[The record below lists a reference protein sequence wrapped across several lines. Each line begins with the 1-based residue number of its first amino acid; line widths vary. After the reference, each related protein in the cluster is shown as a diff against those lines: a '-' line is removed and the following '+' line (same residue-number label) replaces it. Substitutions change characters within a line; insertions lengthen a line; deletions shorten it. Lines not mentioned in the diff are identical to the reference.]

1 MPEPQR
7 PRVLAAVLQT
17 LSEHGPC
24 PTAFQAS
31 PAASYRHGDK
41 IGRAAAGWWVCY
53 AARLQITAFDE
64 PDRGEVVHMGFHG
77 EGVHGAEPFAWELS
91 FVTDT
96 DGVQSVVLVDHASYP
111 RPLRHALQ
119 YYAISQCRDALLQG
133 TAARLGQQIHARQ
146 GLRAVVHGVL
156 AALGFADAADL
167 RSQRAAYESQ
177 RARMPA
183 HSDEYASAYPYAR
196 SKPPHVE
203 VRPPPSQPAA
213 YKMLDATPRLS
224 APGSTDAAAAFALAS
239 TAAAAAHAPLATL
252 ATTAD
257 GAEAGGV
264 GSGLDD
270 DSAELFGISQ
280 LLHGGG
286 SGFAGDSGGAA
297 GRFSYRAEELSSE
310 PTPKA
315 AADPSVSSGGGGGGG
330 GLALRTSALTSTAI
344 EDRVDSLRAR
354 MPERSTE
361 SLRALIKRGE
371 L

>member
-156 AALGFADAADL
+156 AALGFADAAV

-177 RARMPA
+177 RARMPRTA
-183 HSDEYASAYPYAR
+183 TSMRPHTPTRAR
-196 SKPPHVE
+196 SRRTSKCDRRRASQRRTRCLTPRHASLPLAPPTPPP
-203 VRPPPSQPAA
+203 PPPSPPQQ
-213 YKMLDATPRLS
+213 LPR
-224 APGSTDAAAAFALAS
+224 PM
-239 TAAAAAHAPLATL
+239 
-252 ATTAD
+252 
-257 GAEAGGV
+257 
-264 GSGLDD
+264 
-270 DSAELFGISQ
+270 
-280 LLHGGG
+280 
-286 SGFAGDSGGAA
+286 
-297 GRFSYRAEELSSE
+297 RR
-310 PTPKA
+310 
-315 AADPSVSSGGGGGGG
+315 
-330 GLALRTSALTSTAI
+330 
-344 EDRVDSLRAR
+344 
-354 MPERSTE
+354 
-361 SLRALIKRGE
+361 
-371 L
+371 